1 MALTRANVRVA
12 VTGGVY
18 RGVSGTT
25 VPTTVDGVLHV
36 ALKDQGYVGE
46 DGITQSIDK
55 DTTDITAWQGSDIVR
70 EVQTSHK
77 LTYQLKLIEVNP
89 ETLKTVYGNHTTGT
103 TLITG
108 ATLPASAWVFNV
120 VDGENLI
127 RLVIPDGQ
135 VHEIGDVVY
144 AAGEEVGHEITITCY
159 PDASGVKAYLYNG
172 TAA

>member
-1 MALTRANVRVA
+1 MALVRANVRVA
-12 VTGGVY
+12 VTGGVF
-18 RGVSGTT
+18 RGVSGTP
-25 VPTTVDGVLHV
+25 VPTTVAGALDA

-89 ETLKTVYGNHTTGT
+89 ETLKTVYGNHAAGT

-108 ATLPASAWVFNV
+108 ATLPPSAWVFNV
-120 VDGENLI
+120 VDGVNLI

-172 TAA
+172 TAV

>member
-25 VPTTVDGVLHV
+25 VPTTVAGALDV

-89 ETLKTVYGNHTTGT
+89 ETLKTVYGNHAAGT

-108 ATLPASAWVFNV
+108 ATLAASAWVFNV

-172 TAA
+172 TAV

>member
-1 MALTRANVRVA
+1 MALTRTNVRVA

-25 VPTTVDGVLHV
+25 VPTTVAGALDA

-89 ETLKTVYGNHTTGT
+89 ETLKTVYGNHAAGT

-108 ATLPASAWVFNV
+108 ATLPPSAWVFNV

>member
-25 VPTTVDGVLHV
+25 VPTTVDGVLNV

-46 DGITQSIDK
+46 DGITQSIDQ
-55 DTTDITAWQGSDIVR
+55 DTTDITAWQNSDIVR

-89 ETLKTVYGNHTTGT
+89 ETLETVYGNHAAGT

-108 ATLPASAWVFNV
+108 ATLPAVRV
-120 VDGENLI
+120 GVQRRGRRE
-127 RLVIPDGQ
+127 PDPP
-135 VHEIGDVVY
+135 GDPRR
-144 AAGEEVGHEITITCY
+144 AGPRDRRCGLC
-159 PDASGVKAYLYNG
+159 GR
-172 TAA
+172 

>member
-25 VPTTVDGVLHV
+25 VPTTVNGVLNV

-55 DTTDITAWQGSDIVR
+55 DTTDITAWQNSDIVR

-89 ETLKTVYGNHTTGT
+89 ETLKTVYGNHAAGT

-172 TAA
+172 TAV